1 MTLTPTQAP
10 DTTAVARTAATPTSG
25 EQSKVGRHELG
36 TSAIAS
42 RAVAKIA
49 ALAAVEIPDAG
60 GSGPRLL
67 GRSLPGAGHLG
78 IRGAGLDSLPK
89 VNADVDGSL
98 GFLDVELAVLW
109 PAPVAHVADAVRQH
123 LHDRVGELVGLEI
136 REVNIEIVELL
147 INSPS
152 TRVS

>member
-1 MTLTPTQAP
+1 MTLTPTRAP
-10 DTTAVARTAATPTSG
+10 DTTAVAGTAATQSG
-25 EQSKVGRHELG
+25 EQSKVGRNELG
-36 TSAIAS
+36 TIAISS

-60 GSGPRLL
+60 GAAPRVL

-78 IRGAGLDSLPK
+78 IRGTGLDSLPK
-89 VNADVDGSL
+89 VNADVDGGL
-98 GFLDVELAVLW
+98 GFLDVELAVHW

-123 LHDRVGELVGLEI
+123 LHDRVGEFVGLEI
-136 REVNIEIVELL
+136 REVNIDIVELL
-147 INSPS
+147 ANSPS